1 MKLSLIILVSIATKI
16 NGAPAPEVA
25 TVWQT
30 ATNVVNDDGSIFTF
44 LNALFDDSPDTTTT
58 VATQATPVA
67 AVAAAATTSAAA
79 SSSSGSKFSLDSF
92 LSSNIPKWL
101 DFFGLDDSSSSS
113 TAAAAAAAA
122 PVATSDANTN
132 TAFPAFTF
140 PNKASSASPVATT
153 PASTAAYTPA
163 TTTSTSSTA
172 AAPTSSS
179 SSGNGAV
186 SGSDTAFASAI
197 LKAHNTYRAQH
208 DTPALSWNQG
218 AYEYAQN
225 NADNYDCSGILTHT
239 HGQYGE
245 NLAAGFKDGPSA
257 VKAWYDEGET
267 YNYQSA
273 NTYDH
278 FTQVVWKGSTGVGC
292 AYKDCRAEN
301 WGLYIVC
308 EYDPPGNVI
317 GKNAANVLP
326 VSS

>member
-1 MKLSLIILVSIATKI
+1 MKLSLIVLVSIATKI

-44 LNALFDDSPDTTTT
+44 LNALFDDTPDSTTA
-58 VATQATPVA
+58 VAVQATPVTA
-67 AVAAAATTSAAA
+67 AAAAAAATTTAAA

-92 LSSNIPKWL
+92 LSTNINKWL
-101 DFFGLDDSSSSS
+101 NFFGLDDSSSSS
-113 TAAAAAAAA
+113 SSAAAAAA
-122 PVATSDANTN
+122 PVATSAAD
-132 TAFPAFTF
+132 TAFPNFTF
-140 PNKASSASPVATT
+140 PNKASSAVATT

-172 AAPTSSS
+172 AATSSS
-179 SSGNGAV
+179 SSSGGSV
-186 SGSDTAFASAI
+186 GGSDVAFASAI

-292 AYKDCRAEN
+292 AYKDCSAEN